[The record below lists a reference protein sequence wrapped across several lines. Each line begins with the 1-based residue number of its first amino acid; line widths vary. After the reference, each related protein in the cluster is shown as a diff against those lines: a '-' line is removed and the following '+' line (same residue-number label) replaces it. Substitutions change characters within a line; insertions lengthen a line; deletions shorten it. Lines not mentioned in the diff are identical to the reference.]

1 MRRKRRR
8 RKSRRS
14 KRRSQR
20 RDEEKSNDP
29 RNGRSSEASWRRRKE
44 KPPILARLTKAR
56 FLEEQRA
63 VSVTIGLCGEGRGA
77 TCTAAEG
84 TPGAR

>member
-29 RNGRSSEASWRRRKE
+29 RNGWSSS
-44 KPPILARLTKAR
+44 LTHATR
-56 FLEEQRA
+56 ALEMAQA
-63 VSVTIGLCGEGRGA
+63 
-77 TCTAAEG
+77 
-84 TPGAR
+84 PMF